1 MTDKFS
7 RYPYALR
14 LRAGGGPGLVK
25 VYRGGSMPHS
35 HYHGRYS
42 VLTIP
47 GLMGTEG
54 KVPMNKRMR
63 RIEIWMAILCLGMV
77 YLGGCGELKT
87 DRWRWF
93 NPSKVIARPARS
105 PILPILP
112 SASFADETEEV
123 LPNAEPPTEEDYI
136 YADTD
141 YILGPTD
148 VVQVTILDLYFEGQ
162 ETRLPREISESGLI
176 DMPLLEKRIR
186 AEGLTKEQLKEA
198 IIKAYQVSDILV
210 DPKVAVSVLAKR
222 NNTFSLFSAAGRT
235 GTYNLA
241 RKDMRLLEALS
252 LAGGGAQPGTEYIYV
267 IRSKPAIRRSAEQ
280 GVPGLRALPPEQLP
294 ELPEE
299 VAPEGPAGTRPAED
313 QKTAEQRQRE
323 LDLLLPGGSGPKEPE
338 TLPAPSVRIALSETA
353 TGPAAT
359 KPTLPPPAKSEKWVH
374 TVEGEWIR
382 VQQEAPVATQP
393 PVPTTAPRAA
403 EDPYGWKDVEKTGLA
418 RIIAINYKQLVKGD
432 PRMNIV
438 IRNRDIIRIPE
449 REVGEFYMAG
459 EVARPGVYS
468 LTGRRITVK
477 QAVAAGGN
485 LGVLA
490 WPENSYLVRRIGR
503 HQEQYI
509 PLDLEAIFKGE
520 APDLF
525 LKPDDVIAVGT
536 DWKSPFYAV
545 FRNAFRFSYGFGFLY
560 DRNFSEGA
568 PMRLNSRRFKVW

>member
-1 MTDKFS
+1 
-7 RYPYALR
+7 
-14 LRAGGGPGLVK
+14 
-25 VYRGGSMPHS
+25 
-35 HYHGRYS
+35 
-42 VLTIP
+42 
-47 GLMGTEG
+47 
-54 KVPMNKRMR
+54 MNKRMR
-63 RIEIWMAILCLGMV
+63 CIEIWMAVLCLGMV
-77 YLGGCGELKT
+77 YLGGCSELKT
-87 DRWRWF
+87 DKWRWF
-93 NPSKVIARPARS
+93 DPSKVIARPARS

-112 SASFADETEEV
+112 SVSFADETEEV

-176 DMPLLEKRIR
+176 DMPLLEERIR

-198 IIKAYQVSDILV
+198 IIEAYQVSDILV
-210 DPKVAVSVLAKR
+210 APKVAVSILAKR
-222 NNTFSLFSAAGRT
+222 NNTFSIFSAAGRT

-241 RKDMRLLEALS
+241 RKDMRLLEALA
-252 LAGGGAQPGTEYIYV
+252 LAGGVAQPGTEYIYV
-267 IRSKPAIRRSAEQ
+267 IRPKPAIRRSAEE
-280 GVPGLRALPPEQLP
+280 GVPGLRPLPPEKLP
-294 ELPEE
+294 ELPKE
-299 VAPEGPAGTRPAED
+299 VPPEGPAGTRPAED
-313 QKTAEQRQRE
+313 QKTAEQMQRE
-323 LDLLLPGGSGPKEPE
+323 LDLLLPGGPRPQQPE
-338 TLPAPSVRIALSETA
+338 TLPAPSVQIALSETA
-353 TGPAAT
+353 TGPFAT
-359 KPTLPPPAKSEKWVH
+359 NPTLPPPPKSEKWVY
-374 TVEGEWIR
+374 TAEGRWIR
-382 VQQEAPVATQP
+382 VQQEAPVATHPSGQGVP
-393 PVPTTAPRAA
+393 PVQPVPTVPTVPRERPAGQQPPALPPTTATAPRTA
-403 EDPYGWKDVEKTGLA
+403 EDPYGWKDVEKAGLA

-449 REVGEFYMAG
+449 REVGEFYLAG
-459 EVARPGVYS
+459 EIARPGVYS

-520 APDLF
+520 APDIF

-560 DRNFSEGA
+560 DRNFSEAA
-568 PMRLNSRRFKVW
+568 PPGLTSRRFEVW